1 MRQLYYYLL
10 IFTLSCGHVNGML
23 SVDANAL
30 VQACDENGKLETVK
44 FLVEHGAN
52 VNPVGG
58 EQFTPLFCAVGWL
71 HMDIVEYL
79 LSKGAGPNFKGGA
92 HEVPLDNVWCP
103 SEKLDNI
110 SLSMENV
117 ALSLRRLLLI
127 HNADINR
134 VRITKL
140 YDSKRLTIEKT
151 ILSPFIR
158 AIILN
163 EQERISEFL
172 KELRLEEVNE
182 KHENG
187 LTLLHWAAGR
197 ANKPLVKEL
206 FERGAMLAK
215 DEWGHTPLTLVERIA
230 NWERKLLANSEKNN

>member
-1 MRQLYYYLL
+1 MRYIFYYLI
-10 IFTLSCGHVNGML
+10 IFIFACGQAQGML

-58 EQFTPLFCAVGWL
+58 EGPPLFYAVGWL

-79 LSKGAGPNFKGGA
+79 LSKGASPNFKGGA

-103 SEKLDNI
+103 SEKLNNVT
-110 SLSMENV
+110 LSMHNV
-117 ALSLRRLLLI
+117 GLSIRRLLLI

-134 VRITKL
+134 VRITQI
-140 YDSKRLTIEKT
+140 YDTKRLTIEKT
-151 ILSPFIR
+151 ISSPFIR

-163 EQERISEFL
+163 EQERISEL
-172 KELRLEEVNE
+172 LEQLSPDKVNE

-187 LTLLHWAAGR
+187 LTLLHWAVGR
-197 ANKPLVKEL
+197 ANGSLVKEL
-206 FERGAMLAK
+206 LNRGAVLAK
-215 DEWGHTPLTLVERIA
+215 DDWGHTPLTLANRIGGCGITETA
-230 NWERKLLANSEKNN
+230 EL